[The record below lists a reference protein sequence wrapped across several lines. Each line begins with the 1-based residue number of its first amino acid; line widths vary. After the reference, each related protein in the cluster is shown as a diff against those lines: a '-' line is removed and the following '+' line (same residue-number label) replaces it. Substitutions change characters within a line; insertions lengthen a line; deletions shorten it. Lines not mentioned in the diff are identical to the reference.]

1 MLMRFFIEANIWYA
15 EPRRKESSRRQ
26 DMEINSGDLERRLVD
41 LETKHSFQEASILDL
56 SAVIVSQAARIDALE
71 SVVRGLRD
79 KVKDLV
85 GEGQEPLPPNE
96 RPPHY

>member
-1 MLMRFFIEANIWYA
+1 
-15 EPRRKESSRRQ
+15 
-26 DMEINSGDLERRLVD
+26 MERDDGVVERRLVD

-56 SAVIVSQAARIDALE
+56 SAVIVEQAARIEALE

-79 KVKDLV
+79 KVKELV
-85 GEGQEPLPPNE
+85 GEGQSPLPPDE